1 MAYTESQWEKAKAY
15 YEAGMTLSQIK
26 DKTNIARNTISQR
39 AKREQWEHSKN
50 SEYIEAKIK
59 VESQKGT
66 ILEQSGSV
74 ALNIADDIAFNK
86 AKALTLFQNAALKN
100 QAKANELLELTEDMK
115 DIESHS
121 RLTKTN
127 KETVLGKD
135 PETVINNANVQSNDT
150 AMQINIIRDN

>member
-86 AKALTLFQNAALKN
+86 AKALTLFQNSALKN

>member
-1 MAYTESQWEKAKAY
+1 MARLTEQDKIRLEQDL
-15 YEAGMTLSQIK
+15 LSGGKSI
-26 DKTNIARNTISQR
+26 
-39 AKREQWEHSKN
+39 REL
-50 SEYIEAKIK
+50 AKIYN
-59 VESQKGT
+59 VSPAAIQKYKNA
-66 ILEQSGSV
+66 LSEQSIQIVNAGV
-74 ALNIADDIAFNK
+74 AYKMGLSEIDNVQKVNAIVNAVDERTKHLI
-86 AKALTLFQNAALKN
+86 LFQNSALKN

-135 PETVINNANVQSNDT
+135 PETVINNANVQSNET

>member
-1 MAYTESQWEKAKAY
+1 MAKLTEQDKIRLEQDL
-15 YEAGMTLSQIK
+15 LSGGKSI
-26 DKTNIARNTISQR
+26 
-39 AKREQWEHSKN
+39 REL
-50 SEYIEAKIK
+50 AKIYN
-59 VESQKGT
+59 VSPAAIQKYKNA
-66 ILEQSGSV
+66 LSEQSIQIVNAGV
-74 ALNIADDIAFNK
+74 AYKIGLSEIDNVQKVNAIVNAVDERTKHLI
-86 AKALTLFQNAALKN
+86 LFQNSALKN

>member
-74 ALNIADDIAFNK
+74 ALNIADDIAFDK
-86 AKALTLFQNAALKN
+86 AKALSLFQDSALRN
-100 QAKANELLELTEDMK
+100 QKKANDMLDLTDDMK
-115 DIESHS
+115 DVESHS
-121 RLTKTN
+121 RITKTN

-135 PETVINNANVQSNDT
+135 PEMVINNANVQENKT
-150 AMQINIIRDN
+150 IQIVVE